1 MHIYAFGSVC
11 RGDVSLG
18 SDVDLLAIVEEYEPR
33 FDPDVYSIYSY
44 KRIQELWG
52 EGNPFA
58 WHLSLES
65 RLLFSSDENDYL
77 KALGSPKPYKRCVH
91 DCEKFL
97 ALFREGYS
105 SVAAGKP
112 STVFDFS
119 TIFLSIRNLAS
130 CFSLGVM
137 NRPDFSRNSAL
148 RLGSRSIQLSQDS
161 YRVLER
167 ARILCTRGRGANITA
182 EEINVTVQRLNEVWR
197 WMDNLIDE
205 AKQYERIQ

>member
-1 MHIYAFGSVC
+1 MHIYAFGSIC
-11 RGDVSLG
+11 RGDVSLE
-18 SDVDLLAIVEEYEPR
+18 SDVDLLAIVEGNDPR

-52 EGNPFA
+52 AGNPFA

-65 RLLFSSDENDYL
+65 RLLHSSDQSEYL
-77 KALGSPKPYKRCVH
+77 KGLGAPKPYKECVH

-97 ALFREGYS
+97 AVFHEAYS
-105 SVAAGKP
+105 SIAAGK
-112 STVFDFS
+112 SSIVFDLS
-119 TIFLSIRNLAS
+119 TIFLSIRNLAT

-148 RLGSRSIQLSQDS
+148 RLGTRSIPLSQDS
-161 YRVLER
+161 YRFLER
-167 ARILCTRGRGANITA
+167 ARILCTRGRGSRIQAD
-182 EEINVTVQRLNEVWR
+182 EISVTVKRLNGVAQ
-197 WMDNLIDE
+197 WMSSLIDE